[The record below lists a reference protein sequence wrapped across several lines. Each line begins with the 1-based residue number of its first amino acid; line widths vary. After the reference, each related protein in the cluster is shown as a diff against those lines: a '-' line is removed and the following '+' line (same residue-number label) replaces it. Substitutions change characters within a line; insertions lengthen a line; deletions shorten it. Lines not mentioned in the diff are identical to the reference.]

1 MFATTLQQLTQLDLN
16 SDFHNH
22 YSHDNLLKGY
32 QKHLQIYISNKT
44 QKKAQTIWTSI
55 LFTYYDIYMIYIL
68 SYYTVLSTSMV
79 DQFRIFFQNSEDLT
93 HKSQVH
99 NKFPCTFSMDCSK
112 WAVLKHTLQF
122 NELTKQTIL
131 SFNFLQH
138 FLCIQIK
145 FQKPTFCEA
154 FHYLM
159 KMCVLYTFGSSPVIC
174 NAFKMVFVHQCMLLV
189 NLICFP
195 AEHRS
200 LDKNL
205 NKYHVK
211 M

>member
-1 MFATTLQQLTQLDLN
+1 
-16 SDFHNH
+16 
-22 YSHDNLLKGY
+22 
-32 QKHLQIYISNKT
+32 
-44 QKKAQTIWTSI
+44 
-55 LFTYYDIYMIYIL
+55 
-68 SYYTVLSTSMV
+68 
-79 DQFRIFFQNSEDLT
+79 
-93 HKSQVH
+93 
-99 NKFPCTFSMDCSK
+99 MDCSK
-112 WAVLKHTLQF
+112 WAVSKHTLQF

-145 FQKPTFCEA
+145 FQKPAFCEA

-211 M
+211 MWLNISVFVLRNNLYKISSFEYCQVQITNLSLSQSTFPQFRLIRNWAPLPKV